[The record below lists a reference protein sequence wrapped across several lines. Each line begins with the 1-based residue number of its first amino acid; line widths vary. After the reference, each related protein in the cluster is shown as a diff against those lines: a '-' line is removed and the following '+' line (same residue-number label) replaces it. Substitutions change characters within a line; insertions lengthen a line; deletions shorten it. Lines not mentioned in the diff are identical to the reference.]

1 MLPEA
6 RRRAILSHLAQVGSD
21 TIIDLGA
28 RFHKSTMTI
37 RRDLKTLQAAGY
49 VTMSHGGAIYNG
61 DAFQLDETHH
71 IERAT
76 IRAAEKRA
84 IGRYAAANFVDD
96 DDVLFLDS
104 GTTVRAIV
112 PFLQDKRNLTIASN
126 SIRTID
132 ALNRHLPNSVILCT
146 GGLLS
151 SATQTLVGPVA
162 ERFFEDFF
170 ARKAFISGV
179 GFTFS
184 AGLADSQMLDTAV
197 KKSMARS
204 AESTIVVIDSSKIG
218 YRAMAQV
225 MQTQDIQALVTD
237 EGIAESTKRAILES
251 GIDLHVAPVT
261 PSV

>member
-6 RRRAILSHLAQVGSD
+6 RRRAILSHLAQVGND
-21 TIIDLGA
+21 TIIEMGK

-37 RRDLKTLQAAGY
+37 RRDLKILQQAGY

-61 DAFQLDETHH
+61 DAVQLNETHH

-84 IGRYAAANFVDD
+84 IGRCVAENFVDD

-104 GTTVRAIV
+104 GTTVRAII

-132 ALNRHLPNSVILCT
+132 ALFRYLPDSAILCT

-151 SATQTLVGPVA
+151 STAQTLVGPVA

-170 ARKAFISGV
+170 ARKAIVSGI
-179 GFTFS
+179 GFTIPT
-184 AGLADSQMLDTAV
+184 GLADSQMLDTAV
-197 KKSMARS
+197 KKAMARS

-218 YRAMAQV
+218 ITAMAQV
-225 MQTQDIQALVTD
+225 MRTQEIQTLVTD
-237 EGIAESTKRAILES
+237 DGVTDAQRRAIIDS
-251 GIDLHVAPVT
+251 GIDLKVAPIDALE
-261 PSV
+261 

>member
-6 RRRAILSHLAQVGSD
+6 RRRAILSHLAQVGND
-21 TIIDLGA
+21 TIIEMGK

-37 RRDLKTLQAAGY
+37 RRDLKILQQAGY

-61 DAFQLDETHH
+61 DAFQLNETHH

-84 IGRYAAANFVDD
+84 IGRYVAENFVDD

-104 GTTVRAIV
+104 GTTVRAII

-132 ALNRHLPNSVILCT
+132 ALFRYLPDSAILCT

-151 SATQTLVGPVA
+151 STAQTLVGPVA

-170 ARKAFISGV
+170 ARKAIVSGV
-179 GFTFS
+179 GFTIQ

-197 KKSMARS
+197 KKAMARS

-218 YRAMAQV
+218 SPAMAQV
-225 MQTQDIQALVTD
+225 LATAEIQTLVTD
-237 EGIAESTKRAILES
+237 DGVTDSQRQELLNS
-251 GIDLHVAPVT
+251 GIDLHLAPI
-261 PSV
+261 